1 MSPVYIRENSFIMV
15 NCCISIDVI
24 SCTHGNVYLL
34 FCIVSSIMSWLFS
47 ILLRTVNNTKTQG
60 NVSVRMGPWLNQGLP
75 LYLINFTYRVL
86 IFPLLSPTGIF
97 SYFPYVPLLYTKS
110 PHAFTYSIAP
120 DGDLLAGYS
129 TFRSKQQM
137 YLDSL
142 LIFDPIIY
150 RTTNT
155 KLVLINT
162 VCFSSTL

>member
-1 MSPVYIRENSFIMV
+1 MIPIVPPQRKP
-15 NCCISIDVI
+15 D
-24 SCTHGNVYLL
+24 LL
-34 FCIVSSIMSWLFS
+34 A
-47 ILLRTVNNTKTQG
+47 
-60 NVSVRMGPWLNQGLP
+60 LP
-75 LYLINFTYRVL
+75 LYLINLTYRVL
-86 IFPLLSPTGIF
+86 ISPLHSPTGIF

-155 KLVLINT
+155 KLSDITGGYLLCTIASHVGGGTLSVFEEMTHSLGIVLPLLVYIKLHGMRMCPQE
-162 VCFSSTL
+162 V